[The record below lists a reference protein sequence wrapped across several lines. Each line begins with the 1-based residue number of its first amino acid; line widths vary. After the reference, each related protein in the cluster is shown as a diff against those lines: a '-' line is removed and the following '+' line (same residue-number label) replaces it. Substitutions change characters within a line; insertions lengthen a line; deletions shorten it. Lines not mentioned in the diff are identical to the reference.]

1 MRVALTTI
9 FLLSLVLGALP
20 RPTTAS
26 SDVQAHDCPCSM
38 PAGQA
43 CGGCC
48 PGDTAPADE
57 SMPMDDCAAGS
68 GMALCDCGLRPDA
81 PEVTAVLIRVH
92 DPSRTVVGAPIPAFV
107 APTVEATSP
116 HGWRPVA
123 DESPPAPAPERA
135 ALGVW
140 RA

>member
-1 MRVALTTI
+1 MRIALTTI

-20 RPTTAS
+20 QPTTVAS
-26 SDVQAHDCPCSM
+26 DALSHDCPCAM
-38 PAGQA
+38 PSGQA

-48 PGDTAPADE
+48 PGDTAPAGG
-57 SMPMDDCAAGS
+57 SVPTDDCAAGA

-81 PEVTAVLIRVH
+81 PEIMAVLMPVH
-92 DPSRTVVGAPIPAFV
+92 DPTRTVVEAPIPAFV
-107 APTVEATSP
+107 VPTITITPLRAWHSGADGPPTVS
-116 HGWRPVA
+116 
-123 DESPPAPAPERA
+123 APERA